1 MTKQEKIQLIKE
13 LEQATEAYYKVSND
27 DSNSDELCKA
37 MCEAEA
43 KARFKGKEDAAMKLG
58 KFAAMELGY
67 LRRYSQTDEI
77 SEISQRA
84 AMVEVL
90 QAAAGFALVHLQDD
104 DY

>member
-1 MTKQEKIQLIKE
+1 MTKQGKIQLIKE
-13 LEQATEAYYKVSND
+13 LEQATEAYYTYGSD

-37 MCEAEA
+37 MLDAEA
-43 KARFKGKEDAAMKLG
+43 KARFKGKEAAAVKLA
-58 KFAAMELGY
+58 KFAAMELGN
-67 LRRYSQTDEI
+67 LRRYSQTDEVY
-77 SEISQRA
+77 EIAQRA